1 MSRPLR
7 LVPQAAQPIEFCCP
21 LCSSVHAAYIFGT
34 SQFRIFR
41 CGGCALTFS
50 KKANRSNDA
59 AFSPPSPAA
68 KNNRS
73 ERDHAGLLASVHA
86 AAMSGPV
93 LVVAGAQDE
102 LAPLLEQRGIS
113 IGRTV
118 GPADF
123 GSADWGPRYHAAIV
137 SDALMQVADPRA

>member
-21 LCSSVHAAYIFGT
+21 LCGSVHAAYIFGT

-50 KKANRSNDA
+50 KKATRNNPSV
-59 AFSPPSPAA
+59 FSPESQAP
-68 KNNRS
+68 KNSRS
-73 ERDHAGLLASVHA
+73 ERDHAGLLASIDA
-86 AAMSGPV
+86 AAMAGPV

-102 LAPLLEQRGIS
+102 LVPLLQR
-113 IGRTV
+113 R
-118 GPADF
+118 
-123 GSADWGPRYHAAIV
+123 
-137 SDALMQVADPRA
+137 